1 MSSRSANANKFV
13 WYVLSSLL
21 FCVGLFL
28 VVRQPNDTDNFYHL
42 AHSDIYWQNGI
53 MYRPF
58 PWASY
63 SVISQY
69 KADLWWGFHVL
80 LVPFSLIA
88 DQHLRILIVPC
99 VLVFIHL
106 VLSGWSMVMLRLS
119 PYYGFVLLL
128 GSSSFLSRMDTV
140 RPQALSSAL
149 LLWIFACLFTKR
161 PALALVGA
169 SVLGFLHPTLSYMLV
184 PILLSFCFITREK
197 SRFAW
202 SMGCLA
208 FGLGAAA
215 LRPGIKDGLQLMKI
229 QLVDLFLVR
238 RQNIIQNFGAELD
251 KVDLSY
257 FMRSMALPL
266 ALLILSLLFLLRK
279 HSKGSYSIV
288 QGALVV
294 TLIAS
299 TVCFFVTRRGVDQ
312 FVPFC
317 VLTAVLLIKESGG
330 FNWVSSLLCG
340 TVLAFSGGNF
350 VDVQHGKWGKVGD
363 FQFEPAAKWLA
374 RNTPQGTII
383 GQSVWSDFG
392 PLLYFNKHNRYFG
405 GMDPIFQYK
414 FDEQQYWRMTLV
426 AKGRGVG
433 ETGAT
438 NPLSGELE
446 EPVSKVFPRDLKT
459 SYVVISKN
467 WNTALAEEIRG
478 NPDTSVAFEDQNV
491 VIFKFGALTLR

>member
-1 MSSRSANANKFV
+1 
-13 WYVLSSLL
+13 
-21 FCVGLFL
+21 
-28 VVRQPNDTDNFYHL
+28 
-42 AHSDIYWQNGI
+42 
-53 MYRPF
+53 
-58 PWASY
+58 
-63 SVISQY
+63 
-69 KADLWWGFHVL
+69 
-80 LVPFSLIA
+80 
-88 DQHLRILIVPC
+88 
-99 VLVFIHL
+99 
-106 VLSGWSMVMLRLS
+106 
-119 PYYGFVLLL
+119 
-128 GSSSFLSRMDTV
+128 
-140 RPQALSSAL
+140 
-149 LLWIFACLFTKR
+149 
-161 PALALVGA
+161 
-169 SVLGFLHPTLSYMLV
+169 
-184 PILLSFCFITREK
+184 
-197 SRFAW
+197 
-202 SMGCLA
+202 
-208 FGLGAAA
+208 
-215 LRPGIKDGLQLMKI
+215 
-229 QLVDLFLVR
+229 
-238 RQNIIQNFGAELD
+238 
-251 KVDLSY
+251 
-257 FMRSMALPL
+257 
-266 ALLILSLLFLLRK
+266 
-279 HSKGSYSIV
+279 
-288 QGALVV
+288 
-294 TLIAS
+294 
-299 TVCFFVTRRGVDQ
+299 
-312 FVPFC
+312 
-317 VLTAVLLIKESGG
+317 LIKESGG

-433 ETGAT
+433 ETGAA